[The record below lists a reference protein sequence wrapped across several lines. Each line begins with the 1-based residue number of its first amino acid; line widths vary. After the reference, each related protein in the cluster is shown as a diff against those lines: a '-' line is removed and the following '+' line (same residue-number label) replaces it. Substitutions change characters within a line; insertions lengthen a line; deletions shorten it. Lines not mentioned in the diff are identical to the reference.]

1 MREALDMAV
10 AYAARE
16 GAARIDALALRVGPL
31 AGVVPEALSLAFDVV
46 TEGTPAAGARLVI
59 EETPIVLRCRAC
71 GARVE
76 APALT
81 ADRPCCATPCMD
93 VVAGREC
100 DLAWLE
106 VS

>member
-1 MREALDMAV
+1 MREAIDLAL
-10 AYAARE
+10 AHAARE
-16 GAARIDALALRVGPL
+16 GAQRIDAMALRVGPL
-31 AGVVPEALSLAFDVV
+31 AGVAPEALALAFDVV
-46 TEGTPAAGARLVI
+46 TDGTAAAGARLVI

-76 APALT
+76 AAAPV
-81 ADRPCCATPCMD
+81 DDCPCCAEACME
-93 VVAGREC
+93 VESGRQC